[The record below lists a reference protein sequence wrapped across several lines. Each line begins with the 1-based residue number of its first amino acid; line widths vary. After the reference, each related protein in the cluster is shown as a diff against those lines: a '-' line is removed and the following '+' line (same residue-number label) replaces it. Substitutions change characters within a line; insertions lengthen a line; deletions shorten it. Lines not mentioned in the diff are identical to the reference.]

1 MFGLVEPCVCG
12 QVQWGG
18 MFRQAGKLDKLA
30 SLYYCSCGNKVYLD
44 KCTLFV
50 PNSNG
55 IAIAK
60 LLILILIFFSR
71 GNRHTKEKKEG
82 NG

>member
-1 MFGLVEPCVCG
+1 MRGV
-12 QVQWGG
+12 
-18 MFRQAGKLDKLA
+18 FRQAGKLDKLA
-30 SLYYCSCGNKVYLD
+30 SLYYCSSGNKVYLD

-60 LLILILIFFSR
+60 LLILILIFFQ
-71 GNRHTKEKKEG
+71 
-82 NG
+82 